1 MTEPESTPPRR
12 PTILVGAPERK
23 ARATRK
29 PPKADAPAPSLVVER
44 EPRIRVAGVP
54 GGMVHGMA
62 DAAETRP
69 VRGSQSSVPVADVYP
84 AGVTGQHDQAPPLA
98 PFRWGAL
105 IIGLVGASDRLAHDV
120 FPTGVILV
128 ALAVYST
135 LTTFR
140 PVPYRDDR
148 MNQAVIGFD
157 ALVHLGAVI
166 LTGNWSSPFAFTL
179 IPSTLLAGFAAGPVY
194 AFQLMGACASLVSM
208 RYLADVGIGAG
219 WRSSAAWCGVLAL
232 VALTSG
238 LSRRVSVESARQ
250 QQLAINRVSS
260 LAEANGLL
268 HSLHKVAQTL
278 PESLDLDDVLDKSL
292 KKLREMIDADT
303 ITVLLYSE
311 PDRMWEPV
319 RTVGYKTDNVYTP
332 DTLPPPVM
340 QAIEEHGSSIWL
352 EDLVS
357 QGPGVAQGMRCGL
370 YASLWTRGSL
380 IGVVA
385 LECRRPG
392 KFNAPHQ
399 VLLNGIIEPFGIAID
414 NARLFRRLR
423 SIGADEERARI
434 ARELHDRVGNA
445 LAMVGFEVDRVSSAA
460 NRGHPVVDDLTGLRE
475 QIKGVVGDVRE
486 TLYDLRTDVSDERD
500 IGSTL
505 EGFLVRVRTR
515 SPSIQVDYVNDA
527 STRLPILQ
535 EREIWQIA
543 RESITNA
550 ERHAEAS
557 RLLVEWH
564 CDDDG
569 AELAIRDNGKGF
581 KKGAGR
587 QDSYGL
593 VGMRE
598 RAASMGAFFDLKS
611 EPGAGTAVIVRLI
624 RIDNRGGES

>member
-1 MTEPESTPPRR
+1 MPEPERPPPRR
-12 PTILVGAPERK
+12 PPMLVGAPERK
-23 ARATRK
+23 TRATRK
-29 PPKADAPAPSLVVER
+29 PREADAPTPSLVVER
-44 EPRIRVAGVP
+44 EPLQRPVASGT
-54 GGMVHGMA
+54 VHGVV
-62 DAAETRP
+62 DPTQVRP
-69 VRGSQSSVPVADVYP
+69 GLQRSSVSVDKMLPRQP
-84 AGVTGQHDQAPPLA
+84 SSQHDQAPPLA

-105 IIGLVGASDRLAHDV
+105 IIGLVGASDRLANDIW
-120 FPTGVILV
+120 PTGVILV

-135 LTTFR
+135 FTTFR

-148 MNQAVIGFD
+148 ANRAIIGFD
-157 ALVHLGAVI
+157 ALVHLGAV
-166 LTGNWSSPFAFTL
+166 LFTDDWSSPFAFTL
-179 IPSTLLAGFAAGPVY
+179 IPSTLLAGFACGPVY

-208 RYLADVGIGAG
+208 RFLTINGIGDG
-219 WRSSAAWCGVLAL
+219 WRASAAWCGVLSL

-238 LSRRVSVESARQ
+238 LSRRVSVESAKQ
-250 QQLAINRVSS
+250 QQLALDRVSS

-268 HSLHKVAQTL
+268 YELHKVAQKM
-278 PESLDLDDVLDKSL
+278 PASLDLDDVLDSSL
-292 KKLREMIDADT
+292 KQLREMIDADT

-311 PDRMWEPV
+311 PDQQWEPV
-319 RTVGYKTDNVYTP
+319 RAIGYKTDNVYTP
-332 DTLPPPVM
+332 DTLPPPLS

-385 LECRRPG
+385 LECRKPG
-392 KFNAPHQ
+392 RLTETHR
-399 VLLNGIIEPFGIAID
+399 VLLNGVTEPFGIAID

-445 LAMVGFEVDRVSSAA
+445 LAMVGFEVDRVSNAA
-460 NRGHPVVDDLTGLRE
+460 TRGQPVVDDLHGLRE

-486 TLYDLRTDVSDERD
+486 TLYDLRTDVSADRD

-515 SPSIQVDYVNDA
+515 SPSIQVDYVNN
-527 STRLPILQ
+527 STSRLPILQ

-550 ERHAEAS
+550 ERHAEPS

-564 CDDDG
+564 CSAAG
-569 AELAIRDNGKGF
+569 AQLAIRDNGKGF

-598 RAASMGAFFDLKS
+598 RAASMGALFDLTS

-624 RIDNRGGES
+624 NVDRGEES